1 MCFGKRDFEI
11 QSIKFN
17 NPFFVMMRGIR
28 YA

>member
-1 MCFGKRDFEI
+1 MCLGKRDCEI

-17 NPFFVMMRGIR
+17 NPFFVIMRGIR